1 MTGKIS
7 LKTNPWASVPGLK
20 HDSSFPLPPIVFV
33 ASLYKI
39 TLSMHS
45 FFLIP
50 YLQCVNKSLL
60 FPVLLICSKRC
71 AVGFIVQGMVG
82 G

>member
-7 LKTNPWASVPGLK
+7 LKTNPWASVPGSK

-50 YLQCVNKSLL
+50 YPQCVNKSLL
-60 FPVLLICSKRC
+60 FPVLLFVLSDALWGLLYK
-71 AVGFIVQGMVG
+71 GW
-82 G
+82 